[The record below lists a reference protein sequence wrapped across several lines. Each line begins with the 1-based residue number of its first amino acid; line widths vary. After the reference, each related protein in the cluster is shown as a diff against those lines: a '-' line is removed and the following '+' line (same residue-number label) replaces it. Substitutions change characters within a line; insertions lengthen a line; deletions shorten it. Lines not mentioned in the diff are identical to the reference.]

1 MTINKNAGVV
11 LLSIW
16 LVLTGLIELIGLNFA
31 NLGQLMGLLALVA
44 GVVIVLDSSNLLRGK
59 KSSRRVG
66 WILLGAW
73 LILTGLLA
81 LVDMAFAGLT
91 LLLGLLALAAGV
103 LILLD
108 R

>member
-16 LVLTGLIELIGLNFA
+16 LVLTGLIGLVGLNFA
-31 NLGQLMGLLALVA
+31 NLGLLMGLLALVA

-73 LILTGLLA
+73 LILTGLLT

>member
-16 LVLTGLIELIGLNFA
+16 LILTGLIELVGLNFA
-31 NLGQLMGLLALVA
+31 NLGLLMGLLALVA

-73 LILTGLLA
+73 LILTGLLT

>member
-59 KSSRRVG
+59 KSNRRVG

>member
-16 LVLTGLIELIGLNFA
+16 LILTGLIGLVGLNFA
-31 NLGQLMGLLALVA
+31 NLGLLMGLLALVA

-73 LILTGLLA
+73 LILTGLLT